1 MYKQNFELDTPAA
14 LGMIA
19 NLSNEELKEL
29 LNDDEKFEEVVKNNK
44 QFQELE
50 TEKEMLMASNR
61 SLAEY
66 NLAKQPELEQGKQ
79 VVRELSERGS
89 QLCSSVQ
96 EKLDEIKEKPGMMSI
111 DTALEMLQTA
121 ATETEEESEKIA
133 EKFLAGDT
141 EVDEFL
147 DQFTS
152 RRKLMHLRKVK
163 VDKMRELIKSKDR
176 GISGYPTAGNFP
188 GMSPSLPYPAGLVS
202 MPMPVAMPPY

>member
-1 MYKQNFELDTPAA
+1 
-14 LGMIA
+14 MIA